1 MSVNKEAEL
10 LKDLPLFNKV
20 DLAKL
25 KLLAFTSERLSY
37 DDNQII
43 FNEGDP
49 GDAAYIILSGTAVVS
64 IKQGSKALELDR
76 IKKGGFVGDISLLCD
91 VPRTATITAQDSLT
105 TLQIKKDTF
114 FSLIAEFPEIA
125 IEMMRVLAS
134 RLDSTNK
141 QLRDVSNKK

>member
-1 MSVNKEAEL
+1 MTLNKEAEL

-25 KLLAFTSERLSY
+25 KLLAITSERLTY
-37 DDNQII
+37 DDNQIV
-43 FNEGDP
+43 FNEGDE

-64 IKQGSKALELDR
+64 IAQGSKELELDR

-91 VPRTATITAQDSLT
+91 VPRTATITAQNSLT
-105 TLQIKKDTF
+105 ALQIKKDTF
-114 FSLIAEFPEIA
+114 LNLIAEFPEIA

-134 RLDSTNK
+134 RLDNTNK
-141 QLRDVSNKK
+141 QLRDANSKT

>member
-37 DDNQII
+37 YDNQII

>member
-43 FNEGDP
+43 FSEGDP

-64 IKQGSKALELDR
+64 ITQGSKALELDR

-134 RLDSTNK
+134 RLDSTNR